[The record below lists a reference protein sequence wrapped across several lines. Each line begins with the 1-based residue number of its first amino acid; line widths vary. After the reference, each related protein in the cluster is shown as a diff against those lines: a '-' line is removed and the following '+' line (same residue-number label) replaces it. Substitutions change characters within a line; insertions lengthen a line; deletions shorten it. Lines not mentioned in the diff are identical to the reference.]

1 MAQTRSILPGERT
14 GWTPGLGPTQD
25 GAALM
30 DTRAG
35 AGGGGGPAPDRV
47 AKVRSLLQLPNL
59 TPQAANAIK
68 GYLAEAESSPAFWSE
83 AGGVYE
89 QRMFASIMDAL
100 EQDPQNIQALRQVS
114 LPPEELGAINFA
126 QLLTGQTAAQMAEK
140 QTTADALVK
149 NLLAQG
155 VPIQAA
161 YQQALETY
169 GQDVARIAP
178 EMESLGEGP
187 QFEAAYQ
194 RSYQPFLQQ
203 LDKEMR
209 DRHQDVLERHA
220 TRGIAGGTPESYDT
234 ALLERERT
242 DTMKRGAL
250 EARTQALGEYRSGK
264 AAALDVRGAGLQQL
278 LQNWERTAGPAM
290 EYYGVP
296 QASRQQIVGEG
307 ATANL
312 GQRLSHA
319 AQMHEI
325 NTQRKIEGQKGIMNL
340 IGGGMGVAGGLLA
353 RSAPELKTDIRP
365 APPDEDALE
374 MFKDADVYKWRYNEE
389 PPGTEHV
396 GTMTTELPE
405 DMLSPDG
412 QGIDIPSYLGRLT
425 QAVKAL
431 DKKMGGF
438 ESLLRGQPV

>member
-1 MAQTRSILPGERT
+1 MADPKDVFADVMSLGFGKLAGWGKKKAPPPPPERIAQVRAMSQLPGLSPTAQTAITNYLNE
-14 GWTPGLGPTQD
+14 
-25 GAALM
+25 
-30 DTRAG
+30 
-35 AGGGGGPAPDRV
+35 
-47 AKVRSLLQLPNL
+47 
-59 TPQAANAIK
+59 AN
-68 GYLAEAESSPAFWSE
+68 SSSAFWTE
-83 AGGVYE
+83 AGGIYE
-89 QRMFASIMDAL
+89 KRMYDDLVNTMERENPTAL
-100 EQDPQNIQALRQVS
+100 LYAG
-114 LPPEELGAINFA
+114 LPPEERKAYDFA
-126 QLLTGQTAAQMAEK
+126 QLLSGQTGEEMRAK
-140 QTTADALVK
+140 QATADALVS

-155 VPIQAA
+155 VPIQEA
-161 YQQALETY
+161 YQRALDTY
-169 GQDVARIAP
+169 GQEVARIAP

-187 QFEAAYQ
+187 AFEAAYQ

-250 EARTQALGEYRSGK
+250 EARSQALGEYRSGK

-278 LQNWERTAGPAM
+278 LQNWERTAVPGL

-296 QASRQQIVGEG
+296 QSTRQQIVEGG
-307 ATANL
+307 ATSNL
-312 GQRLSHA
+312 GQRLANA
-319 AQMHEI
+319 AEMHQI
-325 NTQRKIEGQKGIMNL
+325 NAARKAAGQQAIMNL
-340 IGGGMGVAGGLLA
+340 IGGGLGAGGA
-353 RSAPELKTDIRP
+353 IGASGVGRGGAFGSAPELKTDIRP
-365 APPDEDALE
+365 EPNDEQALDI
-374 MFKDADVYKWRYNEE
+374 FRDADVSRWRYNEE

-396 GTMTTELPE
+396 GTMTTELPDE
-405 DMLSPDG
+405 MLSPDG

-438 ESLLRGQPV
+438 ESLLRGAA